1 MVLECMV
8 TVRLC
13 AGVDF
18 IDTPVLH
25 VRVYCGV
32 NGLDIISVYIQVLV
46 GQVLRL
52 SSYKP
57 VLHVPTIIII
67 YTCICM

>member
-32 NGLDIISVYIQVLV
+32 NGLDIISACIEVLV
-46 GQVLRL
+46 DRCLD
-52 SSYKP
+52 
-57 VLHVPTIIII
+57 
-67 YTCICM
+67 